1 VLERRKDM
9 KIMSIN
15 AGSSSLKFSLFEM
28 NTKECIASGYFER
41 VGLDGSFYTIK
52 YNGEKIREE
61 VAMPNHTVAVEVL
74 LERLISIG
82 IISSLDE
89 IDGIGHRL
97 VHGGDKYKTSVMIT
111 DEVVEDLRKYS
122 DLAPLHNPANI
133 LGIKAV
139 RKALPNVPMVG
150 VFDTAFHQ
158 TMEKKEYIY
167 PVPYEW
173 YTNYGVR
180 KYGFHGTS
188 HCYISKQI
196 PRILGR
202 DTYKAII
209 CHLGSGGSIS
219 AVKDG
224 KCVDTTMGF
233 TPLAGIMMGTR
244 SGDIDSSIIPY
255 IMNKCDM
262 TVDEV
267 MNDLNKKSG
276 FLGISGVGSDFR
288 DIYAGVVAGNER
300 CKLAFDKY
308 VKTVVNYIAQY
319 YVELGGC
326 DILCFTAGLG
336 ENASEARLAIM
347 EKLACLG
354 VKVDLE
360 KNQIRGEEVKLTT
373 DDSSI
378 ICYSIPTNE
387 ELMIALDTLSLIGE

>member
-1 VLERRKDM
+1 M

-133 LGIKAV
+133 LGIEAV

-196 PRILGR
+196 PRILGC

>member
-1 VLERRKDM
+1 M

-111 DEVVEDLRKYS
+111 DEVVEDLRTYS

-133 LGIKAV
+133 LGIEAV

-219 AVKDG
+219 AVRDG

>member
-1 VLERRKDM
+1 M

-61 VAMPNHTVAVEVL
+61 VSMPNHTVAVEVL

-133 LGIKAV
+133 LGIEAV

-202 DTYKAII
+202 NTYKAII

>member
-1 VLERRKDM
+1 M

-52 YNGEKIREE
+52 YNGDKIREE

-133 LGIKAV
+133 LGIEAV

-267 MNDLNKKSG
+267 MNELNKKSG

>member
-1 VLERRKDM
+1 M

-41 VGLDGSFYTIK
+41 VGLDGSFYTNK

-133 LGIKAV
+133 LGIEAV

>member
-1 VLERRKDM
+1 M

-52 YNGEKIREE
+52 YNGDKIREE

-133 LGIKAV
+133 LGIEAV
-139 RKALPNVPMVG
+139 RKVLPNVPMVG

>member
-1 VLERRKDM
+1 M

-133 LGIKAV
+133 LGIEAV
-139 RKALPNVPMVG
+139 IKALPNVPMVG

-158 TMEKKEYIY
+158 TMDKKEYIY

-196 PRILGR
+196 PRILDR